1 MMEQFLS
8 VSMHS
13 VRSHTSSQILMSVPQ
28 ENTCAVRMLTVLTL
42 MVAMSARV
50 LWDTAEMGSPVTV
63 SYYYGYNT
71 YTKILLPVSLISNCV
86 SMISKTSF
94 ISYTYAVSL

>member
-28 ENTCAVRMLTVLTL
+28 ENTCAMRMLTVLTL

-50 LWDTAEMGSPVTV
+50 LWDTAEMDFLALV
-63 SYYYGYNT
+63 S
-71 YTKILLPVSLISNCV
+71 
-86 SMISKTSF
+86 
-94 ISYTYAVSL
+94 